1 MRLSAEVKLLKSSEA
16 TARETVLSGHSKPLS
31 LEGEGL
37 G

>member
-16 TARETVLSGHSKPLS
+16 TARETVLSKPLS